1 MNRPRLGMTAAQG
14 WALGLTSV
22 ASLMVAVDA
31 LVVTTALPVIRVHLH
46 ASLARPGRWALG
58 DRADELVDERLRQ
71 APPDDR
77 TQRHHRRLL
86 PLPRC
91 RTGRHPPDHPARP
104 QPLPVGHTP
113 YHQTTEMTSIAG
125 RS

>member
-71 APPDDR
+71 AAALYR
-77 TQRHHRRLL
+77 TQRHDRRLL
-86 PLPRC
+86 PLPR
-91 RTGRHPPDHPARP
+91 RRPRHYPSAHPARP
-104 QPLPVGHTP
+104 QPLPVGHP
-113 YHQTTEMTSIAG
+113 PDHQTTEVISIAG
-125 RS
+125 RP